1 MGVKDL
7 GSLAKKLAPSSITT
21 VPNWTTFAGRKI
33 AIDASV
39 LTNRFH
45 FGRLRTDEIG
55 EDVINGDHHA
65 RLWYRFIQTL
75 QMYGVS
81 PIVVFDGSTRLE
93 AKAREVQRRR
103 KVYSLIKARAKAEVD
118 RSDRLKEMK
127 EVWEKVGADER
138 PVVLEQLKEAM
149 ERIER
154 ERRLKIEEEARVA
167 AAAAAPPDL
176 ETRIAAD
183 TLASE
188 LRRLELVFEGRI
200 AAAAETTSAPS
211 TVPAPPPPTAPAPP
225 AQATPTPAEDAPP
238 PKTEI
243 PPSPAAVTPPPP
255 TPAPPLPISPP
266 PSVPPVAE
274 QPPVVSLFDHLEEG
288 PVKALAQLHEA
299 QVADAGAA
307 LYSRRQKSVALDQN
321 ALFGILSETD
331 GKKPVVVEKPAAVD
345 EEISTEEPFEAS
357 WPDLDPAGGIESGLG
372 RLVHRS
378 TSIAVDYKHNSFPVP
393 AAALHKSREIIQA
406 MGVPWLQPGP
416 NNPFEAEGV
425 CSALYQAGIVDC
437 VASEDTDVVVF
448 GAPLL
453 RYAATT
459 ENPKNPM
466 YVLDPIELRKQLDLS
481 KEQLVDLAILLG
493 TDFTVRIPRLGPVTA
508 VTLMRRYGS
517 IEAIVDVLAKKEYKG
532 REFKPVE
539 GDFEAYLETVRI
551 AREIYL
557 SLPSMPPTEPLA
569 TPRAPVSLFDK
580 ESSLLDDA
588 SSEVPAWYG
597 DLDPKPAADLDEI
610 LVRFG
615 ITPGETF
622 ESMDALERYA
632 VSQMDQPAY
641 ADDDFGEAEMQSYDG
656 FPDEVAFEME
666 AQQTV
671 AVLDELTVPSEA
683 YVEEEAVVAELEQ
696 SAEVPDEPSV
706 PREMDPAMDAELG
719 ALYAEIGQVAV
730 EEPADYE
737 ETARRGRGR
746 RRRGTLRA

>member
-21 VPNWTTFAGRKI
+21 VPNWTTFAGRRI
-33 AIDASV
+33 AIDAGV

-45 FGRLRTDEIG
+45 FGRPRKEEIG
-55 EDVINGDHHA
+55 EDVINGHHHA
-65 RLWYRFIQTL
+65 RSWYRFIQTL
-75 QMYGVS
+75 KMYGVS

-103 KVYSLIKARAKAEVD
+103 KVYNLVKARAKAEVD

-138 PVVLEQLKEAM
+138 PAVLAQLKEAM
-149 ERIER
+149 ERIES
-154 ERRLKIEEEARVA
+154 ERRLRIEEEARA
-167 AAAAAPPDL
+167 AAAAAASPDL

-183 TLASE
+183 SLASD
-188 LRRLELVFEGRI
+188 LRRLELELEGGTSP
-200 AAAAETTSAPS
+200 AATDSAAPS
-211 TVPAPPPPTAPAPP
+211 TIPPPPPPRPAPPVQAPGMPAENAPPSTPGIPAFPTTVTPSPPAPSPPPFTHPVPSAPP
-225 AQATPTPAEDAPP
+225 AVEP
-238 PKTEI
+238 
-243 PPSPAAVTPPPP
+243 VT
-255 TPAPPLPISPP
+255 A
-266 PSVPPVAE
+266 
-274 QPPVVSLFDHLEEG
+274 SLFDHLEEG

-307 LYSRRQKSVALDQN
+307 IYSRRQKSVALDQN
-321 ALFGILSETD
+321 ALFGILTETE
-331 GKKPVVVEKPAAVD
+331 GRRRPVVVEKPPAVD
-345 EEISTEEPFEAS
+345 EEISTEEIVEAS

-378 TSIAVDYKHNSFPVP
+378 TSIAVDYKHNSFSIP

-425 CSALYQAGIVDC
+425 CSALYQAGLVDC

-453 RYAATT
+453 RYATTT

-466 YVLDPIELRKQLDLS
+466 NVLDPVELRKQLDLT
-481 KEQLVDLAILLG
+481 KEQLVDLALLLG
-493 TDFTVRIPRLGPVTA
+493 TDFTVRIPGLGPVA
-508 VTLMRRYGS
+508 AITLMRRYGS
-517 IEAIVDVLAKKEYKG
+517 IEAIVDVLANKEYKG

-569 TPRAPVSLFDK
+569 TPRARVSLFDK
-580 ESSLLDDA
+580 GASPLDDA
-588 SSEVPAWYG
+588 STEVPAWYG
-597 DLDPKPAADLDEI
+597 DLDPKPAPDLDET

-615 ITPGETF
+615 IMPGETF

-641 ADDDFGEAEMQSYDG
+641 ADDFGEAEMQSYDG
-656 FPDEVAFEME
+656 FPEDVAFGMDVERTAE
-666 AQQTV
+666 V
-671 AVLDELTVPSEA
+671 FDEPTVPSEVYA
-683 YVEEEAVVAELEQ
+683 EEEAVVAELEH
-696 SAEVPDEPSV
+696 SVEVPDEPTV
-706 PREMDPAMDAELG
+706 PREMDPALDAELG